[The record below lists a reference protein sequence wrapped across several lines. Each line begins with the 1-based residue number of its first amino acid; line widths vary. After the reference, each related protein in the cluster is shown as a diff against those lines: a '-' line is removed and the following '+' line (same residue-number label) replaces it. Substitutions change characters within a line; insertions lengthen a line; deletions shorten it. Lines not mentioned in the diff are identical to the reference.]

1 MLALLYGGEGMRY
14 RSRDLPALLRT
25 HAGRSQLCDGLL
37 FGVSPATS
45 RLAALYRRT
54 SLRNVHVAA
63 VVGSYG
69 KTTTTRAITAALGQT
84 IHPNL
89 ALNSPG
95 RIPLSLFRLRSGD
108 CHGVIEVGID
118 GRHQM
123 SPMAKV
129 IQPDIVVVTTVGT
142 DHNRSLESLEVTRDE
157 KAHMVRAL
165 SPSGMAVLNGDD
177 PNVTWMAGQT
187 RARIITFGF
196 GESNHVRATDYRLDW
211 PHGSR
216 FRLHAAGEEREVSIR
231 LLGRHMAYPVLAA
244 VAVATAEGFSL
255 DEVLTRLADLPPMPG
270 RLFVKV
276 LEDGITLLCDDMK
289 SSLETIHAAL
299 DVLAE
304 IPAERRVVVLGPIS
318 EPVGSQAQH
327 YHALGPRIAAMARLG
342 VFVGSFQKYRT
353 RLTGAGM
360 PAAALHDAGQ
370 DVSRAVEI
378 LRDLLRPG
386 DVVLIKGRFGQ
397 RLARIALALEGRP
410 VRCNLSHCNAVSLYC
425 RDCGMLERGWH
436 NRVVF

>member
-1 MLALLYGGEGMRY
+1 MRY
-14 RSRDLPALLRT
+14 RFRDLPALVRT
-25 HAGRSQLCDGLL
+25 ATGRSQLCDGFL
-37 FGVSPATS
+37 FGLSPATS
-45 RLAALYRRT
+45 RLAALYRRIP
-54 SLRNVHVAA
+54 LRNVHVVA

-69 KTTTTRAITAALGQT
+69 KTTTARAITTALGKT

-89 ALNSPG
+89 ALNSIG
-95 RIPLSLFRLRSGD
+95 RLPLALFRLRPGD
-108 CHGVIEVGID
+108 GHGVVEVGID

-129 IQPDIVVVTTVGT
+129 IQPDIVVVTAVGT

-165 SPSGMAVLNGDD
+165 FPSGIAVLNGDD
-177 PNVTWMAGQT
+177 PNVTWMASQT

-231 LLGRHMAYPVLAA
+231 LLGRHHVYPVLAA
-244 VAVATAEGFSL
+244 VAVASAEGFSL
-255 DEVLTRLADLPPMPG
+255 DEVLPRLADLPPAPG
-270 RLFVKV
+270 RLCVKV

-289 SSLETIHAAL
+289 SSLETIYAAL
-299 DVLAE
+299 DILAE
-304 IPAERRVVVLGPIS
+304 IPAERRVVVLGLIS
-318 EPVGSQAQH
+318 EPAGSQAQH
-327 YHALGPRIAAMARLG
+327 YRALASRIAAMAKLG

-360 PAAALHDAGQ
+360 PATALHDAGQ
-370 DVSRAVEI
+370 DVLRVVEI

-410 VRCNLSHCNAVSLYC
+410 VRCNLSHCKATSLYC
-425 RDCGMLERGWH
+425 RDCGMLERGWW
-436 NRVVF
+436 NERVPF